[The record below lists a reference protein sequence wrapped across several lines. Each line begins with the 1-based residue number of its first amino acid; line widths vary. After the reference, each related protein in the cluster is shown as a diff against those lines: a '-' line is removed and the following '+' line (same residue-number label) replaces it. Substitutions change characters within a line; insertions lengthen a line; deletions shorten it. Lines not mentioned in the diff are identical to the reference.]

1 MTKRVIDIDNCLKE
15 IRANIDK
22 QGGCTEEEHKAYEL
36 SMLAHI
42 AVSIAVIADKLTEM
56 QKQHESEGKDE

>member
-1 MTKRVIDIDNCLKE
+1 MAKRVIDLDNCLKE
-15 IRANIDK
+15 IRANVDR

-42 AVSIAVIADKLTEM
+42 AVSLAVIADKLTEH
-56 QKQHESEGKDE
+56 KSESEET

>member
-22 QGGCTEEEHKAYEL
+22 QGGCTKEEHKAYEL

-42 AVSIAVIADKLTEM
+42 AVSLAVIADNMTEKA
-56 QKQHESEGKDE
+56 QEKAESEET

>member
-1 MTKRVIDIDNCLKE
+1 MTKRVVDLNNCLEE
-15 IRANIDK
+15 IRANIDR

-42 AVSIAVIADKLTEM
+42 AVSLAVIADKLSE
-56 QKQHESEGKDE
+56 QHDEGVME